1 MTMLEDMAS
10 FSIKELK
17 LNRVEP
23 TTEAEWSII
32 KSYLLSK
39 CLAKA

>member
-1 MTMLEDMAS
+1 MTTLEDMAS

-17 LNRVEP
+17 LNKAEP
-23 TTEAEWSII
+23 KTETEWSII